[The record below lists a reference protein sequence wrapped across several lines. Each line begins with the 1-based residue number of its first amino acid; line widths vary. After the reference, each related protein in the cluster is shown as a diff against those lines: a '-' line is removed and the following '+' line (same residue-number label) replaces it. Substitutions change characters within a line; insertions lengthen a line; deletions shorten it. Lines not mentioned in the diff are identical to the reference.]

1 MPVGV
6 LVTEPL
12 PVPVLLTLRLT
23 GCKSKMAVTEVVVVS
38 VTTQAPVPLHPA
50 PLHPVKVEPTVGAAV
65 RFTTVPLAK
74 LPEQLGPQVI
84 PAGALVAVPLPA
96 PIFTTARPN
105 V

>member
-1 MPVGV
+1 MLIVTVGADGDPVAKEA
-6 LVTEPL
+6 T
-12 PVPVLLTLRLT
+12 T
-23 GCKSKMAVTEVVVVS
+23 VVAAVS
-38 VTTQAPVPLHPA
+38 VITHVPVPLHPA
-50 PLHPVKVEPTVGAAV
+50 PLHPVKVEPAVGAAV

-84 PAGALVAVPLPA
+84 PAGALLTVPLPA